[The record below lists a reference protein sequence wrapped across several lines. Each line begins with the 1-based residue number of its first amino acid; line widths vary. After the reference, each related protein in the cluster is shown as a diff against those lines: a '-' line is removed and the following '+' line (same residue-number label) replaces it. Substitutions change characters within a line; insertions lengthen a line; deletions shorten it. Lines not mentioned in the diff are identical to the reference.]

1 MQPDKTLI
9 GWYYKRD
16 GRRIGPISLDRVQH
30 LLATGQL
37 QPSEM
42 LIEIAE
48 GNSEAGPTTKYSYVN
63 ATSAV
68 KRRAPARSESMPR
81 SADARQCGPGQPQL
95 SPGDGRH

>member
-1 MQPDKTLI
+1 MQPDKSLI

-16 GRRIGPISLDRVQH
+16 GRRIGPISLNKVQH

-48 GNSEAGPTTKYSYVN
+48 VNSEAGPTTKYSYVD
-63 ATSAV
+63 AASAV
-68 KRRAPARSESMPR
+68 KRRAPANSESMHQSTAVRR
-81 SADARQCGPGQPQL
+81 SGPGPSQL
-95 SPGDGRH
+95 SQGDGWL